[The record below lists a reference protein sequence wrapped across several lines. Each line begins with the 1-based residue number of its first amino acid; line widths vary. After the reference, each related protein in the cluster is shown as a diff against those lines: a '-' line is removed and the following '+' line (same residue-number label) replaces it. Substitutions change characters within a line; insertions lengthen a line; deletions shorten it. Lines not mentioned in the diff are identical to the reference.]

1 MRRGASDMPGQRE
14 LYRSS
19 NGDRWTLCSEDD
31 GRVFVLHE
39 ANLPSGGAFKQIEL
53 PDFLSDG
60 KAGPEQQA
68 LIQLIATLAYT
79 N

>member
-1 MRRGASDMPGQRE
+1 MSGQRE
-14 LYRSS
+14 LYHSS

-39 ANLPSGGAFKQIEL
+39 AHLPSGGAFKRIEIS
-53 PDFLSDG
+53 DFLSHG
-60 KAGPEQQA
+60 NGGPEQQA
-68 LIQLIATLAYT
+68 LLKLIAALVHM

>member
-1 MRRGASDMPGQRE
+1 MPGQRE
-14 LYRSS
+14 LYHSS

-31 GRVFVLHE
+31 DRVFVLHE
-39 ANLPSGGAFKQIEL
+39 ANFASGGAFKRIEIS
-53 PDFLSDG
+53 DFLSHG

-68 LIQLIATLAYT
+68 LLRLIATLAHM

>member
-1 MRRGASDMPGQRE
+1 MSGQRE
-14 LYRSS
+14 IYQSS

-39 ANLPSGGAFKQIEL
+39 ANLPSGGVLEQIEIS
-53 PDFLSDG
+53 DFLSHG

-68 LIQLIATLAYT
+68 LLRLIATLAHM